1 MLTRIVRTQAN
12 SILTSFVLQVTDQPE
27 SSRGPPRRR
36 LCLLFPAWQ
45 SDLLLLCASGKQPLF
60 RTGSFQQ
67 ACCSEVVLF
76 FFFFFRLK
84 GAPWVLSLLCHA
96 HHFALSQ
103 ERNSAKRKEA
113 EKFRSCL
120 AVVQRETCTGCIPG
134 AFLLFC
140 LHLCEYIKN
149 NFVKR
154 HLWGLGAQGVWNYS
168 Q

>member
-1 MLTRIVRTQAN
+1 MLLTRIVRTQAN

-36 LCLLFPAWQ
+36 LCLPFPALQ

-67 ACCSEVVLF
+67 AYCSEVVFL
-76 FFFFFRLK
+76 FFRLK

-96 HHFALSQ
+96 HHSALSQ
-103 ERNSAKRKEA
+103 ERNSAKRREA

-120 AVVQRETCTGCIPG
+120 AVVQLETCTGCIPG
-134 AFLLFC
+134 AFHLFC

-154 HLWGLGAQGVWNYS
+154 HL
-168 Q
+168 

>member
-1 MLTRIVRTQAN
+1 MLLTRIVRTQAN
-12 SILTSFVLQVTDQPE
+12 SILTSFLLQVTDQPE

-36 LCLLFPAWQ
+36 LCLPFPALQ

-67 ACCSEVVLF
+67 ACCSEVVF
-76 FFFFFRLK
+76 FIFPAERRPLGPK
-84 GAPWVLSLLCHA
+84 PPMPCSSLCPESREELSQAERGRKVQAVLS
-96 HHFALSQ
+96 SG
-103 ERNSAKRKEA
+103 SAWDVH
-113 EKFRSCL
+113 CL
-120 AVVQRETCTGCIPG
+120 HTG
-134 AFLLFC
+134 AFHLFC